1 MLPGA
6 ADHRHTPPPQAL
18 QARLDALENDND
30 EKQNALVDNSD
41 DEFIIEEEVD
51 GVLHVSKQN
60 LPAPAATEGQ
70 PGRARKKKK
79 KVILSGR
86 RTRGARE
93 RHSAQSFAVL
103 LDEVRRVTPPSSRHL
118 VLSPSQAALDT
129 LPDEVPTYLNTAMGP
144 STTAAPRKFCSVCGS
159 LSTCV

>member
-1 MLPGA
+1 MVHCPHQQ
-6 ADHRHTPPPQAL
+6 HRHT
-18 QARLDALENDND
+18 RR
-30 EKQNALVDNSD
+30 
-41 DEFIIEEEVD
+41 
-51 GVLHVSKQN
+51 
-60 LPAPAATEGQ
+60 TEGQ

-103 LDEVRRVTPPSSRHL
+103 LDEVWQRCATWLCVAVEHPSVQCLQLHTHHGL
-118 VLSPSQAALDT
+118 PQAALNT
-129 LPDEVPTYLNTAMGP
+129 LPDDVPTYLNTAMGP

-159 LSTCV
+159 LSTYVCQTWQ